1 MQPHRDWSYLAFD
14 NGEDVYRYQFTKEN
28 GYLGTNHS
36 GEMVYCYGNL
46 DKTGKSFAYDQSDY
60 DLSKTMVSYW
70 ANFVKNGNPNGEGLP
85 TWEKMSAHNS
95 PLLELGKEIAPIIEK
110 AERAYRILDEW
121 KNREAEKEL
130 NK

>member
-1 MQPHRDWSYLAFD
+1 
-14 NGEDVYRYQFTKEN
+14 
-28 GYLGTNHS
+28 
-36 GEMVYCYGNL
+36 
-46 DKTGKSFAYDQSDY
+46 
-60 DLSKTMVSYW
+60 MVSYW
-70 ANFVKNGNPNGEGLP
+70 ANFVKSGNPNGEGLT

>member
-1 MQPHRDWSYLAFD
+1 
-14 NGEDVYRYQFTKEN
+14 
-28 GYLGTNHS
+28 
-36 GEMVYCYGNL
+36 MVYCYGNL

-70 ANFVKNGNPNGEGLP
+70 ANFVKSGNPNGEGLP

-95 PLLELGKEIAPIIEK
+95 PLLELGKEIAPIEEK